1 MFLRIHIDLTP
12 VVWTHTLSHDGATV
26 LRAQASCAP
35 GGRCDLRLRNG
46 AKIADYELALTI
58 LNGEMTASDRQ
69 KYALVEEAHGGLWFV
84 DDEHVDELIHGW
96 FFMNPNAYAELWE
109 QVRGGGYSSCIFSL
123 EVGPVEGEE
132 GEEVWKNN
140 PLSILSASI
149 SFARRRRGGTG
160 QQSARGRWLERLGLR
175 GLVTRRPTK

>member
-12 VVWTHTLSHDGATV
+12 VVWTHTLSHNGATV
-26 LRAQASCAP
+26 LRAQAKCAP
-35 GGRCDLRLRNG
+35 SGKCDLRLRNG

-69 KYALVEEAHGGLWFV
+69 KYALVEEANGGLWFV
-84 DDEHVDELIHGW
+84 EDEHVDELIHGW

-123 EVGPVEGEE
+123 EVGPVEGAK
-132 GEEVWKNN
+132 GEEVWRNN
-140 PLSILSASI
+140 APLSILSASI
-149 SFARRRRGGTG
+149 SFARRRRDGTG
-160 QQSARGRWLERLGLR
+160 QQSGRKRWLERLGLR
-175 GLVTRRPTK
+175 TGQRRPTK

>member
-12 VVWTHTLSHDGATV
+12 VVWTHTLSHAGATV
-26 LRAQASCAP
+26 LRAQAKCAP
-35 GGRCDLRLRNG
+35 GGKCDLRLRNG

-58 LNGEMTASDRQ
+58 LNGEITVSDRQ
-69 KYALVEEAHGGLWFV
+69 KYTLIEEAIGGLWFV

-123 EVGPVEGEE
+123 EVGPVEGAK
-132 GEEVWKNN
+132 GEEVWRNN
-140 PLSILSASI
+140 ALSILSASI

-160 QQSARGRWLERLGLR
+160 QQSARERWLERLGLR
-175 GLVTRRPTK
+175 GLVIRRPTK

>member
-1 MFLRIHIDLTP
+1 M
-12 VVWTHTLSHDGATV
+12 
-26 LRAQASCAP
+26 
-35 GGRCDLRLRNG
+35 RLRNG

-58 LNGEMTASDRQ
+58 LNGEITASDRQ
-69 KYALVEEAHGGLWFV
+69 KYALVEEANGGLWFV
-84 DDEHVDELIHGW
+84 DDEHADELIHGW
-96 FFMNPNAYAELWE
+96 FFMYPNAYAELWE

-160 QQSARGRWLERLGLR
+160 QQSARTLA
-175 GLVTRRPTK
+175 